1 MAPMAPSP
9 PPNVS
14 FIGLDDIPMADSMFQ
29 IIPPDVNGAV
39 GPTRIIQNLNNNVRI
54 LNKSNGA
61 VLSTVGVNT
70 FWAPSGAS
78 GNNYTDPRATYDP
91 YNNRFIAIM
100 QGDLDQATH
109 NSLVIGLSDTGDPS
123 GTWHEFRFNLFEN
136 STFQFADF
144 PTLGFNKN
152 WITISIN
159 MFNSSFNLSGV
170 TIVAIYYPDLRSGT
184 MNAFRFDRSGGSN
197 FCYAPVQTYSA
208 TTDTEY

>member
-1 MAPMAPSP
+1 
-9 PPNVS
+9 
-14 FIGLDDIPMADSMFQ
+14 
-29 IIPPDVNGAV
+29 
-39 GPTRIIQNLNNNVRI
+39 
-54 LNKSNGA
+54 
-61 VLSTVGVNT
+61 
-70 FWAPSGAS
+70 
-78 GNNYTDPRATYDP
+78 
-91 YNNRFIAIM
+91 
-100 QGDLDQATH
+100 H

-184 MNAFRFDRSGGSN
+184 MNAFRFDLIDAQVRTPPVYRGGDIWYAQTIGLPSSSYTHTAAQWTRIGTPSGAFVDGGRIEDPSANSTNGGKWYSHPSIAVNAQLN
-197 FCYAPVQTYSA
+197 F
-208 TTDTEY
+208 